1 MANGLA
7 LGIDKGYKT
16 EKIDRK
22 PKPSNRKGVSLFLM
36 LSHYRDIASV
46 CYAISTT

>member
-16 EKIDRK
+16 EKTEKK
-22 PKPSNRKGVSLFLM
+22 PKAARRKGVSE
-36 LSHYRDIASV
+36 R
-46 CYAISTT
+46 TTVDQQLINK